1 LTPCE
6 QTAASSA
13 DPGEN
18 DRQEQTRADRLV
30 VHVANAT
37 AWLFPLLIIA
47 INAQVFMRK
56 AGHNQAWLDDA
67 QWWMYGF
74 AMTVG
79 FAYAITTQSH
89 VRVDVLHA
97 NFSDK
102 KKARIEIFALGW
114 LLLPFLAV
122 MCDILF
128 HYSWTSFLAREGSDS
143 PNGLHRL
150 YLLKL
155 SLPLLFLLAMVA
167 TVSMVTLAAMG
178 QVMDLNHW
186 LVLGMF
192 LGFIFLLFRGI
203 PVAFALVGISLIFI
217 VLGEFLLDP
226 NKGWINEHIEYDSVR
241 LTYKRLAASG
251 GRFFGGTIKNP
262 VLVAL
267 PMFIFMGLMLD
278 RSGMAQ
284 RMMKSMQVVFGLLR
298 GGLALSVM
306 LIGII
311 LAASTGVIGASVVL
325 LGVMGI
331 PTMLAQ
337 DYESPIAAGTVAA
350 SGTLGILIPPSIMLV
365 IMSDQ
370 LAISLG
376 DLFMGALFP
385 GLLLGALYIGILLV
399 LGSIFFGLA
408 TPTEASGLGAL
419 GATLIALFSGRLN
432 FGVLK
437 EVMRH
442 TLNTCGYIVGIFIT
456 AAFFAFVLRRYG
468 GDEIIEEMVLGS
480 FDNPYLVVAF
490 ILFVIFCL
498 GFLLDWI
505 EITLI
510 IMPLMLP
517 VVLALDLAVNGYGV
531 VSDPAIVW
539 FAILVAVTLQTSFLT
554 PPVGFALFYLKGVC
568 PPEVKLTH
576 IYRGVIPFVLLQLV
590 GLGIV
595 FAFPS
600 LTTWLPAVAYGN

>member
-1 LTPCE
+1 M
-6 QTAASSA
+6 Q
-13 DPGEN
+13 
-18 DRQEQTRADRLV
+18 
-30 VHVANAT
+30 
-37 AWLFPLLIIA
+37 I
-47 INAQVFMRK
+47 
-56 AGHNQAWLDDA
+56 
-67 QWWMYGF
+67 
-74 AMTVG
+74 
-79 FAYAITTQSH
+79 
-89 VRVDVLHA
+89 
-97 NFSDK
+97 
-102 KKARIEIFALGW
+102 
-114 LLLPFLAV
+114 
-122 MCDILF
+122 
-128 HYSWTSFLAREGSDS
+128 
-143 PNGLHRL
+143 
-150 YLLKL
+150 L
-155 SLPLLFLLAMVA
+155 SL
-167 TVSMVTLAAMG
+167 MG
-178 QVMDLNHW
+178 GVMDLNHW
-186 LVLGMF
+186 MVLAMF
-192 LGFIFLLFRGI
+192 LGFIYFLFRGI
-203 PVAFALVGISLIFI
+203 PVAYALVGISLIFI
-217 VLGEFLLDP
+217 IIGEFVLDP
-226 NKGWINEHIEYDSVR
+226 NRKIISEFIDFNSVR
-241 LTYKRLAASG
+241 LTYLKLAASG

-278 RSGMAQ
+278 QSGVAQ
-284 RMMKSMQVVFGLLR
+284 RMMKSMQVLFGALR

-331 PTMLAQ
+331 PTMLKQ
-337 DYESPIAAGTVAA
+337 NYESPIAAGTIAA

-385 GLLLGALYIGILLV
+385 GLLLGVLYIVFIIVYGLVKPDAMPLPENREPVTIKIVGEVALSVLPPFGLIMLV

-419 GATLIALFSGRLN
+419 GATVLALANRKLN
-432 FGVLK
+432 LNVFRI
-437 EVMRH
+437 VMRQ
-442 TLNTCGYIVGIFIT
+442 TLNTSGYIVGIFIT

-468 GDEIIEEMVLGS
+468 GDEIIENLVLGS
-480 FDNPYLVVAF
+480 FENPYLVVAF
-490 ILFVIFCL
+490 ILFIIFCL

-517 VVLALDLAVNGYGV
+517 VILSLNLPVDGYGV
-531 VSDPAIVW
+531 VGDPSVVW

-568 PPEVKLTH
+568 PPEVKISH
-576 IYRGVIPFVLLQLV
+576 IYRGVIPFVLLQIL

-595 FAFPS
+595 FTFPA
-600 LTTWLPAVAYGN
+600 LTTWLPAVAYGK